1 MREILDTLFVI
12 CIIKMIFAAPASLII
27 LSLQFSIA
35 LLVLSVLGVAKWIA
49 VQSFHVLIRG
59 YRSSKNVT

>member
-12 CIIKMIFAAPASLII
+12 FIIKMIFAAPASLII

-35 LLVLSVLGVAKWIA
+35 LLVLSALGFAKTGIIGL
-49 VQSFHVLIRG
+49 FRG
-59 YRSSKNVT
+59 VWSRL